1 MYVEGVGLLVGPSAF
16 EQFEAFDGSVYLCV
30 SDVLEGSA
38 RGRVVI
44 MGINVIGGQGGEEE
58 TVI

>member
-1 MYVEGVGLLVGPSAF
+1 MYVEGVGLLVRPGAF
-16 EQFEAFDGSVYLCV
+16 EQYEVFDGSVYLCI

-38 RGRVVI
+38 RERVVI
-44 MGINVIGGQGGEEE
+44 MGINVIGGRGGEEE